1 VTATLPSRSAPGAA
15 LQTWD
20 VIVIGSGIGGLVT
33 ASQLAAKGAKVL
45 VLERYLIPGG
55 SGGSFQREGYTFDVG
70 ASMIFGF
77 GTKGHTNL
85 LTRALADVGEH
96 CATIPDPA
104 QLEYHLPG
112 GLTVAVDRDYEG
124 FIAALTT
131 RFPHEAKGIRAF
143 YDTCWQVFRCLDAM
157 PLLSL
162 EDPAYLAKVF
172 FRAPLACLGLARWLP
187 MNVGSVARAHIQD
200 PELLRFIDMECFCWS
215 VMPADRT
222 PMINAGMVFSDR
234 HAGGINYPQGG
245 VGVIA
250 QKLVAGLERHGGAI
264 RYRSRVVKVLLEQGK
279 AVGVRL
285 ANGEELRSR
294 RVVSN
299 ATRWDT
305 FGDPDSP
312 KTTSPS
318 PGSEAGGEPSGATSA
333 GSQPE
338 LSTVSQGP
346 APILGSSAPLIDGAD
361 TPAAERTWRRRY
373 KPSPSFL
380 SLHLGVRGDLIP
392 EGTHVHHLLLER
404 WEDLEAEQGTVFVSM
419 PSLLDPSLAPAG
431 HHIVHTFTPSSMEAW
446 KRLSPAAYRAKKQ
459 ADADRLIARLEA
471 ILPGLAGAITHREVG
486 TPRSHR
492 RFLGRLGGSYGPIP
506 AMRLPGLL
514 PMPFNRTGISGLYC
528 VGDSCFPG
536 QGLNAVAFSGFACAH
551 RIGADLGLNPW
562 ALPA

>member
-1 VTATLPSRSAPGAA
+1 
-15 LQTWD
+15 
-20 VIVIGSGIGGLVT
+20 
-33 ASQLAAKGAKVL
+33 L

-55 SGGSFQREGYTFDVG
+55 SGGSFRRAGYTFDVG

-77 GTKGHTNL
+77 GQKGHTNL

-96 CATIPDPA
+96 CTTIPDPA

-112 GLTVAVDRDYEG
+112 GLSVAVDRNYES
-124 FIAALTT
+124 FIAELTA

-172 FRAPLACLGLARWLP
+172 FKAPLACLGLARWLP
-187 MNVGSVARAHIQD
+187 VNVGSVARAHIQD
-200 PELLRFIDMECFCWS
+200 PNLLRFIDMECFCWS

-234 HAGGINYPQGG
+234 HAGGINYPKGG

-250 QKLVAGLERHGGAI
+250 GKLVAGLERHGGAI
-264 RYRSRVVKVLLEQGK
+264 RYRSRVVKVLLEQGR

-285 ANGEELRSR
+285 AGGEELRAR

-305 FGDPDSP
+305 FGDPD
-312 KTTSPS
+312 
-318 PGSEAGGEPSGATSA
+318 GDGQ
-333 GSQPE
+333 QPE
-338 LSTVSQGP
+338 GAGELPASPMPSQ
-346 APILGSSAPLIDGAD
+346 SLIDGAD

-380 SLHLGVRGDLIP
+380 SLHLGVRADLIP

-419 PSLLDPSLAPAG
+419 PSLLDPSLAPEG
-431 HHIVHTFTPSSMEAW
+431 HHIVHTFTPSSMDAW
-446 KRLSPAAYRAKKQ
+446 RGLSPTAYAAKKEG
-459 ADADRLIARLEA
+459 DANRLIARLEA
-471 ILPGLAGAITHREVG
+471 ILPGLSGAITHREVG

-492 RFLGRLGGSYGPIP
+492 RFLGRMGGSYGPIP

>member
-1 VTATLPSRSAPGAA
+1 M
-15 LQTWD
+15 
-20 VIVIGSGIGGLVT
+20 IVIGSGIGGLVT

-55 SGGSFQREGYTFDVG
+55 SGGSFRRAGYTFDVG

-77 GTKGHTNL
+77 GQKGHTNL

-96 CATIPDPA
+96 CTTIPDPA
-104 QLEYHLPG
+104 QLKYHLPG
-112 GLTVAVDRDYEG
+112 GLSVAVDRDYES
-124 FIAALTT
+124 FIAELTA

-143 YDTCWQVFRCLDAM
+143 YDTCAQVFHCLDAM

-172 FRAPLACLGLARWLP
+172 FKAPMACLGLARWLP
-187 MNVGSVARAHIQD
+187 VNVGSVARAHIQD
-200 PELLRFIDMECFCWS
+200 PNLLRFIDMECFCWS

-234 HAGGINYPQGG
+234 HAGGINYPKGG

-250 QKLVAGLERHGGAI
+250 DKLVAGLERHGGAI
-264 RYRSRVVKVLLEQGK
+264 RYRSRVVKVLLEQGR

-285 ANGEELRSR
+285 ADGQELHAR

-305 FGDPDSP
+305 FGDPD
-312 KTTSPS
+312 
-318 PGSEAGGEPSGATSA
+318 GDGQ
-333 GSQPE
+333 QPE
-338 LSTVSQGP
+338 GAGELPASAMPSQT
-346 APILGSSAPLIDGAD
+346 LIDGAD

-380 SLHLGVRGDLIP
+380 SLHLGVRADLIP

-404 WEDLEAEQGTVFVSM
+404 WEEIEAEQGTVFVSM

-446 KRLSPAAYRAKKQ
+446 RGLSPTAYAAKKE
-459 ADADRLIARLEA
+459 ADANRLIARLEA

-492 RFLGRLGGSYGPIP
+492 RFLGRSGGSYGPIP

-562 ALPA
+562 TLPA

>member
-1 VTATLPSRSAPGAA
+1 LVTLSTSSAPLVASDQAA
-15 LQTWD
+15 WD
-20 VIVIGSGIGGLVT
+20 VVVIGSGIGGLVT

-55 SGGSFQREGYTFDVG
+55 SGGSFKRQGYTFDVG

-77 GTKGHTNL
+77 GQKGHTNL

-96 CATIPDPA
+96 CPTIADPV
-104 QLEYHLPG
+104 QLQYHLPD
-112 GLTVAVDRDYEG
+112 GLSLAVDRDYER
-124 FIAALTT
+124 FIADLSA
-131 RFPHEAKGIRAF
+131 RFPHEARGIRAF
-143 YDTCWQVFRCLDAM
+143 YDSCWQVFRCLDAM

-172 FRAPLACLGLARWLP
+172 LRAPLACLGLARWLP
-187 MNVGSVARAHIQD
+187 VNVGAVARAHIQD
-200 PELLRFIDMECFCWS
+200 PALLRFIDMECFCWS

-250 QKLVAGLERHGGAI
+250 EKLVAGLERHGGTI
-264 RYRSRVVKVLLEQGK
+264 RYRARVVKVLLENGK

-285 ANGEELRSR
+285 ASGEQIRAR

-305 FGDPDSP
+305 FGDPD
-312 KTTSPS
+312 
-318 PGSEAGGEPSGATSA
+318 GSAQPPSGASLSA
-333 GSQPE
+333 EGGGQQPPGE
-338 LSTVSQGP
+338 GMAGQTLVDGP
-346 APILGSSAPLIDGAD
+346 D

-380 SLHLGVRGDLIP
+380 SLHLGVRADAIP
-392 EGTHVHHLLLER
+392 PGTHVHHLLLER

-419 PSLLDPSLAPAG
+419 PSLLDPCLAPAG
-431 HHIVHTFTPSSMEAW
+431 HQIVHSFTPSSMEAW
-446 KRLSPAAYRAKKQ
+446 QGLSPSAYAAKKE
-459 ADADRLIARLEA
+459 ADANRLISRLEA

-492 RFLGRLGGSYGPIP
+492 RFLGRSGGSYGPIP
-506 AMRLPGLL
+506 ALRLPGLL

-551 RIGADLGLNPW
+551 RIGADLGLNAW
-562 ALPA
+562 KLPD

>member
-1 VTATLPSRSAPGAA
+1 MTSSPAA
-15 LQTWD
+15 HPDQNWD
-20 VIVIGSGIGGLVT
+20 VIVIGAGIGGLVT

-55 SGGSFQREGYTFDVG
+55 SGGSFKREGYTFDVG
-70 ASMIFGF
+70 ASMIYGF
-77 GTKGHTNL
+77 GEQGHTNL
-85 LTRALADVGEH
+85 LTRALADVGQH
-96 CATIPDPA
+96 CDTAPDPA

-112 GLTVAVDRDYEG
+112 GLNVAVDRDYEQ
-124 FIAALTT
+124 FLSDLTAL
-131 RFPHEAKGIRAF
+131 FPHEAKGIRAF
-143 YDTCWQVFRCLDAM
+143 YDACWQVFRCLDAM

-187 MNVGSVARAHIQD
+187 VNVGDVARKHISD
-200 PELLRFIDMECFCWS
+200 PALLKFIDMECFCWS
-215 VMPADRT
+215 VMPADLT

-234 HAGGINYPQGG
+234 HAGGINYPKGG

-250 QKLVAGLERHGGAI
+250 EKLVAGLESHGGAI
-264 RYRSRVVKVLLEQGK
+264 RYKSRVTRVLIEGEGSSGQ
-279 AVGVRL
+279 AVGVQL
-285 ANGEELRSR
+285 ASGETIRAQ

-305 FGDPDSP
+305 FG
-312 KTTSPS
+312 
-318 PGSEAGGEPSGATSA
+318 G
-333 GSQPE
+333 
-338 LSTVSQGP
+338 LV
-346 APILGSSAPLIDGAD
+346 DGAH
-361 TPAAERTWRRRY
+361 TPKAETTWRRRY

-380 SLHLGVRGDLIP
+380 SLHLGIEASVVP
-392 EGTHVHHLLLER
+392 EGFHCHHLLLER
-404 WEDLEAEQGTVFVSM
+404 WEEMEAEQGVVFVSM
-419 PSLLDPSLAPAG
+419 PTLLDPSLAPAG
-431 HHIVHTFTPSSMEAW
+431 RHILHTFTPSAMEAW
-446 KRLSPAAYRAKKQ
+446 QGLSPSAYRAKKA

-471 ILPGLAGAITHREVG
+471 ILPGLKGAIRHREVG

-492 RFLGRLGGSYGPIP
+492 RFLGRMGGSYGPIP

-514 PMPFNRTGISGLYC
+514 PMPFNRTGIPGLYA